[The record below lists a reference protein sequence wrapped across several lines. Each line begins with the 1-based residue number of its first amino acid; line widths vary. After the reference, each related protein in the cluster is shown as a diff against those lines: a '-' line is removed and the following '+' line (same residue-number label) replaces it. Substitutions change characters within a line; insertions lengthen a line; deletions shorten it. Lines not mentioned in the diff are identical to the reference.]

1 MRFKGE
7 IWRDDL
13 KIEHYDFDA
22 PTKEKAIEF
31 MEEVRKTKI
40 KGRKGAEGVGVVL
53 RRMYWKIPWFAF
65 YVSMQGTEVM

>member
-22 PTKEKAIEF
+22 PTQKKAIEF
-31 MEEVRKTKI
+31 MEKVRKTKI

-65 YVSMQGTEVM
+65 YVSMEGKVM